1 MKGERE
7 LKTIKEGIKQDKFKV
22 KTHVD
27 KNWLDIEIQFVL
39 KKIDENLEVFKEKV
53 PPAASKDLMYI
64 PEGNTDWTASFWIG
78 MLYLAYEYTG
88 EEKYLD
94 VIKVQLESFKNR
106 LKENIQLE
114 THDIGFLYSLSCVAG
129 YEVLGDETAKETAI
143 KAADKLIT
151 RYHKEAKILQAWGD
165 LSDPEQ
171 RGRMI
176 IDCNMN
182 LPLLYF
188 ASKETGDR
196 KYYDIAVNHAE
207 QAAKYIVRE
216 DSSTYHTY
224 YMDTETGKPL
234 YGKTAQGYTD
244 QSCWARGQ
252 AWGVYGFV
260 LSYVH
265 TGDRKFLDISERLA
279 HYFLNRLPEED
290 DICYWDLDFTEGN
303 EERDSSAAAI
313 IACGLLELSKHLP
326 VSNEYRELYEN
337 AAIKMIKSLAE
348 NYTTKNVH
356 SNGILLHAVYSK
368 PGDNGVDEC
377 CIWGDYYYFE
387 ALIRTVMSW
396 KMYW

>member
-1 MKGERE
+1 M
-7 LKTIKEGIKQDKFKV
+7 KTINEGIKHNKFKV
-22 KTHVD
+22 KPHVN
-27 KNWLDIEIQFVL
+27 KAWLDKEIRFVL
-39 KKIDENLEVFKEKV
+39 KKIDENLETFKEKV
-53 PPAASKDLMYI
+53 PPAASENLMYI
-64 PEGNTDWTASFWIG
+64 PEENTDWTASFWIG
-78 MLYLAYEYTG
+78 MLYLAYEYTSD
-88 EEKYLD
+88 EKYLD
-94 VIKVQLESFKNR
+94 VINVQLESFKHR

-114 THDIGFLYSLSCVAG
+114 THDIGFLYSLSTVAG
-129 YEVLGDETAKETAI
+129 YQVLGDQTARETAI

-151 RYHKEAKILQAWGD
+151 RYHEKAKILQAWGD

-171 RGRMI
+171 KGRMI

-188 ASKETGDR
+188 AAKETGDR
-196 KYYDIAVNHAE
+196 RYYDIAVNHAE
-207 QAAKYIVRE
+207 QAAKYFVRE
-216 DSSTYHTY
+216 DSSTFHTY
-224 YMDTETGKPL
+224 YMDTETGEPL
-234 YGKTAQGYTD
+234 YGKTAQGYSD

-265 TGDRKFLDISERLA
+265 TGDKKFLDIAEKLA
-279 HYFLNRLPEED
+279 IYFLNRLPED

-313 IACGLLELSKHLP
+313 MACGLLELSKHLP
-326 VSNEYRELYEN
+326 ISNEYREHYEN

-348 NYTTKNVH
+348 NYTTKNVN

-368 PGDNGVDEC
+368 PGGNGVDEC
-377 CIWGDYYYFE
+377 CIWGDYYYLE

-396 KMYW
+396 RMYW

>member
-1 MKGERE
+1 MA
-7 LKTIKEGIKQDKFKV
+7 TVNEGIKHAKFNDKTFL
-22 KTHVD
+22 D
-27 KNWLDIEIQFVL
+27 KIWLDKEIQFVL
-39 KKIDENLEVFKEKV
+39 SKIDGNLDIFKDKV
-53 PPAASKDLMYI
+53 PPAASTNLMYI
-64 PEGNTDWTASFWIG
+64 PEENIDWTASFWIG
-78 MLYLAYEYTG
+78 MLYLAYEYTNDV
-88 EEKYLD
+88 KYLD
-94 VIKVQLESFKNR
+94 VIKIQLESFKER
-106 LKENIQLE
+106 LTKNSQLE

-151 RYHKEAKILQAWGD
+151 RYHKKAKIIQAWGD

-171 RGRMI
+171 LGRMI

-188 ASKETGDR
+188 ASKETGD
-196 KYYDIAVNHAE
+196 KYYYDIAVNHAK

-216 DSSTYHTY
+216 DASTYHTF
-224 YMDTETGKPL
+224 YMDTENGEPL

-265 TGDRKFLDISERLA
+265 TGEREFLDIAEKLA
-279 HYFLNRLPEED
+279 NYFLNRLPD
-290 DICYWDLDFTEGN
+290 DNICHWDLVFTEGN
-303 EERDSSAAAI
+303 EERDSSAASI
-313 IACGLLELSKHLP
+313 MACGLLELSKHLP
-326 VSNEYRELYEN
+326 VSNQYREQYEN
-337 AAIKMIKSLAE
+337 AALKIIKSLAE
-348 NYTTKNVH
+348 SYTTKNIH

-368 PGDNGVDEC
+368 PEGNGVDEC

>member
-1 MKGERE
+1 MA
-7 LKTIKEGIKQDKFKV
+7 TVNEGIKHAKFNDKTFL
-22 KTHVD
+22 D
-27 KNWLDIEIQFVL
+27 KIWLDKEIQFVL
-39 KKIDENLEVFKEKV
+39 SKIDGNLDIFKDKV
-53 PPAASKDLMYI
+53 PPAASTNLMYI
-64 PEGNTDWTASFWIG
+64 PEENIDWTASFWIG
-78 MLYLAYEYTG
+78 MLYLAYEYTNDV
-88 EEKYLD
+88 KYLD
-94 VIKVQLESFKNR
+94 VIKIQLESFKER
-106 LKENIQLE
+106 LTKNSQLE

-151 RYHKEAKILQAWGD
+151 RYHKKAKIIQAWGD

-171 RGRMI
+171 LGRMI

-188 ASKETGDR
+188 ASKETGD
-196 KYYDIAVNHAE
+196 KYYYDIAVNHAK
-207 QAAKYIVRE
+207 QAVKYIVRE
-216 DSSTYHTY
+216 DASTYHTF
-224 YMDTETGKPL
+224 YMDTENGEPL

-265 TGDRKFLDISERLA
+265 TGEREFLDIAEKLA
-279 HYFLNRLPEED
+279 NYFLNRLPD
-290 DICYWDLDFTEGN
+290 DNICHWDLVFTEGN
-303 EERDSSAAAI
+303 EERDSSAASI
-313 IACGLLELSKHLP
+313 MACGLLELSKHLP
-326 VSNEYRELYEN
+326 VSNQYREQYEN
-337 AAIKMIKSLAE
+337 AALKIIKSLAE
-348 NYTTKNVH
+348 SYTTKNIH

-368 PGDNGVDEC
+368 PEGNGVDEC

>member
-1 MKGERE
+1 M
-7 LKTIKEGIKQDKFKV
+7 KTINEGIKHAKFNV
-22 KTHVD
+22 KPVLD
-27 KNWLDIEIQFVL
+27 KNWLDKEIQFVL
-39 KKIDENLEVFKEKV
+39 RKIDASLDTFKDKV
-53 PPAASKDLMYI
+53 PPAASTNLMYI
-64 PEGNTDWTASFWIG
+64 PEENTDWTASFWIG
-78 MLYLAYEYTG
+78 MLYLAYEYTSDD
-88 EEKYLD
+88 KYLD
-94 VIKVQLESFKNR
+94 VIKVQLESFKER
-106 LKENIQLE
+106 LTKNIQLE

-151 RYHKEAKILQAWGD
+151 RYHKRAKIIQAWGN

-171 RGRMI
+171 LGRMI

-188 ASKETGDR
+188 ASKKTGDK
-196 KYYDIAVNHAE
+196 KYYDIAVNHAK

-216 DSSTYHTY
+216 DSSTYHTF
-224 YMDTETGKPL
+224 YMDTENGEPL

-244 QSCWARGQ
+244 QSCWSRGQ

-265 TGDRKFLDISERLA
+265 TGDREFLDIAEKLA
-279 HYFLNRLPEED
+279 NYFLNRLPDD
-290 DICYWDLDFTEGN
+290 DICFWDLVFTEGN
-303 EERDSSAAAI
+303 EERDSSAASI
-313 IACGLLELSKHLP
+313 MACGLLELSKHLP
-326 VSNEYRELYEN
+326 VSNQYRELYEN
-337 AAIKMIKSLAE
+337 AALKMIKSLAE

-368 PGDNGVDEC
+368 PEGNGVDEC

>member
-1 MKGERE
+1 MA
-7 LKTIKEGIKQDKFKV
+7 TVNEGIKHAKFNDKTFL
-22 KTHVD
+22 D
-27 KNWLDIEIQFVL
+27 KIWLDKEIQFVL
-39 KKIDENLEVFKEKV
+39 SKIDENLDIFKDKV
-53 PPAASKDLMYI
+53 PPAASTNLMYI
-64 PEGNTDWTASFWIG
+64 PEENIDWTASFWIG
-78 MLYLAYEYTG
+78 MLYLAYEYTNDV
-88 EEKYLD
+88 KYLD
-94 VIKVQLESFKNR
+94 VIKIQLESFKER
-106 LKENIQLE
+106 LTKNSQLE

-151 RYHKEAKILQAWGD
+151 RYHKKAKIIQAWGD

-171 RGRMI
+171 LGRMI

-188 ASKETGDR
+188 ASKETGD
-196 KYYDIAVNHAE
+196 KYYYDIAVNHAK

-216 DSSTYHTY
+216 DASTYHTF
-224 YMDTETGKPL
+224 YMDTENGEPL

-265 TGDRKFLDISERLA
+265 TGEREFLDIAEKLA
-279 HYFLNRLPEED
+279 NYFLNRLPD
-290 DICYWDLDFTEGN
+290 DNICHWDLVFTEGN
-303 EERDSSAAAI
+303 EERDSSAASI
-313 IACGLLELSKHLP
+313 MACGLLELSKHLP
-326 VSNEYRELYEN
+326 VSNQYREQYEN
-337 AAIKMIKSLAE
+337 AALKIIKSLAE
-348 NYTTKNVH
+348 SYTTKNIH

-368 PGDNGVDEC
+368 PEGNGVDEC

>member
-1 MKGERE
+1 MSTIHEEMKH
-7 LKTIKEGIKQDKFKV
+7 DKFKAKAV
-22 KTHVD
+22 LDSK
-27 KNWLDIEIQFVL
+27 WLEEEIQYVL
-39 KKIDENLEVFKEKV
+39 QKIDENLDLFTEKV
-53 PPAASKDLMYI
+53 PPAASTNLMYI
-64 PEGNTDWTASFWIG
+64 PEDNNDWTASFWIG

-88 EEKYLD
+88 NDKYLD
-94 VIKVQLESFKNR
+94 VIKTQLESFSER
-106 LKENIQLE
+106 LTKNIQLE
-114 THDIGFLYSLSCVAG
+114 THDIGFLYSLSCAAG
-129 YEVLGDETAKETAI
+129 YQVLKDETAKEIAI

-151 RYHKEAKILQAWGD
+151 RYHQKAKIIQAWGD

-171 RGRMI
+171 LGRMI

-188 ASKETGDR
+188 ASRETGNQ
-196 KYYDIAVNHAE
+196 KYYNIAVNHAK

-216 DSSTYHTY
+216 DASTYHTF
-224 YMDTETGKPL
+224 YMDTENGEPL

-252 AWGVYGFV
+252 AWGVYGFA

-265 TGDRKFLDISERLA
+265 TGDREFLDIAEKLA
-279 HYFLNRLPEED
+279 NYFLNRLPD
-290 DICYWDLDFTEGN
+290 DNICYWDLVFTEGK

-313 IACGLLELSKHLP
+313 MACGLLELSKNLP
-326 VSNEYRELYEN
+326 VSHQYKEVYEN

-348 NYTTKNVH
+348 SYTTKKAH

-368 PGDNGVDEC
+368 PDNNGVDEC
-377 CIWGDYYYFE
+377 CIWGDYYYLE

>member
-1 MKGERE
+1 M
-7 LKTIKEGIKQDKFKV
+7 KTINEGIKHNKFKV
-22 KTHVD
+22 KPHVD
-27 KNWLDIEIQFVL
+27 KAWLDKEIQFVL
-39 KKIDENLEVFKEKV
+39 KKIDENLETFKEKV
-53 PPAASKDLMYI
+53 PPAASENLMYI

-78 MLYLAYEYTG
+78 MLYLAYEYTSD
-88 EEKYLD
+88 EKYLD
-94 VIKVQLESFKNR
+94 VINVQLESFKHR
-106 LKENIQLE
+106 LQENIQLE
-114 THDIGFLYSLSCVAG
+114 THDIGFLYSLSTVAG
-129 YEVLGDETAKETAI
+129 YLVLGDQTARETAI

-151 RYHKEAKILQAWGD
+151 RYHEKAKILQAWGD

-188 ASKETGDR
+188 AAKETGDR
-196 KYYDIAVNHAE
+196 RYYDIAVNHAE
-207 QAAKYIVRE
+207 QAAKYFVRE
-216 DSSTYHTY
+216 DSSTFHTF
-224 YMDTETGKPL
+224 YMDTETGEPL
-234 YGKTAQGYTD
+234 YGKTAQGYSD

-265 TGDRKFLDISERLA
+265 TGDKKFLDIAEKLA
-279 HYFLNRLPEED
+279 NYFLNRLPED

-313 IACGLLELSKHLP
+313 MACGLLELCKHLP
-326 VSNEYRELYEN
+326 ISNEYREHYEN

-348 NYTTKNVH
+348 NYTTKNVN

-368 PGDNGVDEC
+368 PGGNGVDEC
-377 CIWGDYYYFE
+377 CIWGDYYYLE

-396 KMYW
+396 RMYW